1 MPKGTASGTCG
12 SIGLCR
18 TCMNCGPT
26 LSSNTDSATIQ
37 SAVDLG
43 YKNSRARDHPAHL
56 RSFHMPTHSPHQV
69 VPAARSV
76 HGRSYEGSLHFATR
90 CSGQLAVIGRER
102 GVTSILD
109 LRSRAFLRGFLWQS
123 VYLIKVPK
131 CR

>member
-26 LSSNTDSATIQ
+26 LSSGTDSATIQ

-43 YKNSRARDHPAHL
+43 YKNSRARSSRSPAQL
-56 RSFHMPTHSPHQV
+56 PHAHTLST
-69 VPAARSV
+69 P
-76 HGRSYEGSLHFATR
+76 GSAGGSIRPWEIVRRFAPFR
-90 CSGQLAVIGRER
+90 YKMFGQLAVIGRER